1 MDTLVLNFN
10 KALNSIK
17 KFAETIFTGE
27 DKNQKLSNLCNAS
40 INELPPEMLEKIL
53 KLLSNKEIYQTQL
66 VCRRWNE
73 IIVKGILVKRAKGKI
88 ST

>member
-53 KLLSNKEIYQTQL
+53 KLLSNKDIYQIQILAT
-66 VCRRWNE
+66 NE
-73 IIVKGILVKRAKGKI
+73 YQMKMAFF
-88 ST
+88 

>member
-27 DKNQKLSNLCNAS
+27 DKTQKLSDLWNPS

-53 KLLSNKEIYQTQL
+53 KLLSNKDIYQSKL

-88 ST
+88 PR

>member
-1 MDTLVLNFN
+1 MNPLVLNFN

-53 KLLSNKEIYQTQL
+53 KLLSNKDIYQIQILAT
-66 VCRRWNE
+66 NE
-73 IIVKGILVKRAKGKI
+73 YQMKMAFF
-88 ST
+88 